1 MSQVTEPVEPEQDVR
16 ETLLAVRAKLK
27 IALHLA
33 RDRAGRTHPRKRGS

>member
-1 MSQVTEPVEPEQDVR
+1 MSIQQPRPSDQQLR

-33 RDRAGRTHPRKRGS
+33 QDRAQSRGCRWSGKR

>member
-1 MSQVTEPVEPEQDVR
+1 MNQTVEPQSTELDVR

-33 RDRAGRTHPRKRGS
+33 RDRAGRSLMRRRIR

>member
-1 MSQVTEPVEPEQDVR
+1 MNQTLENQMTEADLR

-33 RDRAGRTHPRKRGS
+33 RDRAERRISLRRVR